1 MENYKD
7 IETNRLILLVRNRD
21 DDAFSELLERY
32 SPMINKVI
40 GSFLDSGV
48 SYDEAYSEGCVALH
62 RAALAYDTSRS
73 TDITFG
79 LFARICVY
87 RRICDTVS
95 GNKKTVQLSD
105 VDVNSIA
112 VGSGLEER
120 LVNKERMEKY
130 FIRAKEILSE
140 YEYEVF
146 MLYMDGASSAEM
158 AEKLSRSIKSIENAK
173 SRMLKTL
180 RQEGRV
186 FFGD

>member
-7 IETNRLILLVRNRD
+7 IETNKLILLVRNRD

-40 GSFLDSGV
+40 GSFSGMGV

-62 RAALAYDTSRS
+62 RAALAYDIARS
-73 TDITFG
+73 SDITFG

-87 RRICDTVS
+87 RRICDTLS
-95 GNKKTVQLSD
+95 GNKKTAEVSD
-105 VDVNSIA
+105 IDVNSIA

-120 LVNKERMEKY
+120 LLNKERMEEY
-130 FIRAKEILSE
+130 FIRAKELLSE

-146 MLYMDGASSAEM
+146 MLYVDGASTAEM
-158 AEKLSRSIKSIENAK
+158 AEKLSRSVKSIENAK
-173 SRMLKTL
+173 LRMLKTL
-180 RQEGRV
+180 RRESRV
-186 FFGD
+186 FFDN

>member
-7 IETNRLILLVRNRD
+7 FETNKIILLIRNRD
-21 DDAFSELLERY
+21 DDAFSELLARY

-40 GSFLDSGV
+40 SSFSGAGI

-62 RAALAYDTSRS
+62 RAALAYDISRS
-73 TDITFG
+73 SDITFG

-87 RRICDTVS
+87 RRICDMVS
-95 GNKKTVQLSD
+95 GNKTATPFLD

-112 VGSGLEER
+112 VGSGLEEK
-120 LVNKERMEKY
+120 LVYKERMEEY

-146 MLYMDGASSAEM
+146 MLYVDGASTSEM
-158 AEKLSRSIKSIENAK
+158 AEKLERSVKSIENAK

-180 RQEGRV
+180 RREGRV
-186 FFGD
+186 FFGN